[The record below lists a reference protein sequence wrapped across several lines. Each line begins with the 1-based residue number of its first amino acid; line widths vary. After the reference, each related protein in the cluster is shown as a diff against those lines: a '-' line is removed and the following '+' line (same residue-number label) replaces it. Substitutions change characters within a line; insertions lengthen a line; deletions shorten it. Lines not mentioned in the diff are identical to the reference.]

1 VENTAL
7 KRAVEGW
14 KKKEE
19 GVEEEKGDRRSLVEK
34 IRSKGEDEGE
44 RRRVAE
50 KVRNKDEEEGEI
62 RREIQCQSQCQSRTE
77 TPTRSG
83 RPPKRLGQG
92 PTDLSFSTPP
102 HAPPHRSLQHY
113 ENDPVLPLGGMRTVL
128 FDPVK
133 GPDMDRKRLG
143 PSKVSFSTSSASSP
157 IGPVLLPVY
166 WGEERAG
173 AAGGIG
179 GGGGDLAPLADSVV
193 RERERKREKERATER
208 ERDSFDDGSSRSGIV
223 SVRSIEERRDTA
235 TISTAG
241 TTAGA
246 VNTNSGCRAVL
257 PPSTPYTTHTQH
269 TTSPYSTPHTTL
281 RTALHAPH
289 TVTPLK
295 LALNVITPST
305 PANRAENRRSRSPT
319 WSRFSCEKP
328 FKCEYFLSLCTVRA
342 LRNGSLSFRF
352 FPFSIL
358 IIVTTFSACTLFIF
372 QT

>member
-7 KRAVEGW
+7 KKAVEGLI
-14 KKKEE
+14 KKEE

-34 IRSKGEDEGE
+34 MRSKGEDDGE
-44 RRRVAE
+44 RRKMAE
-50 KVRNKDEEEGEI
+50 KVRSKDEEEGEI
-62 RREIQCQSQCQSRTE
+62 RREIQCQSQSQSQSRTE

-143 PSKVSFSTSSASSP
+143 QSKVSFSTSSAPSP
-157 IGPVLLPVY
+157 IGPVLTPVF
-166 WGEERAG
+166 WGEER
-173 AAGGIG
+173 AGGIG
-179 GGGGDLAPLADSVV
+179 GGGGGGLAPLTDTVT
-193 RERERKREKERATER
+193 RERERKREKERATEKER
-208 ERDSFDDGSSRSGIV
+208 ESFNDSSRRSGIMIG
-223 SVRSIEERRDTA
+223 RSLEERRDTA
-235 TISTAG
+235 TITTAG
-241 TTAGA
+241 TTAGESI
-246 VNTNSGCRAVL
+246 TNSGCRAVL

-269 TTSPYSTPHTTL
+269 TISPYSTPHTAT

-295 LALNVITPST
+295 LAINVITPST

-319 WSRFSCEKP
+319 WSRFSSEKP
-328 FKCEYFLSLCTVRA
+328 FKCEYLLLLCTVRA
-342 LRNGSLSFRF
+342 LRNVSLF
-352 FPFSIL
+352 FLFSN
-358 IIVTTFSACTLFIF
+358 AIF
-372 QT
+372 